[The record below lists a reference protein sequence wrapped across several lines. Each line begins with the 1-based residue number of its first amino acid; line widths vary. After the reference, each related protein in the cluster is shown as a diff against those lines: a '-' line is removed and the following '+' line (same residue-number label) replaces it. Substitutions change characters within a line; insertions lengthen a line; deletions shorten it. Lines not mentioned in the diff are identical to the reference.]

1 MQWARRLIVNGWRYP
16 APMRDP
22 WGLNE
27 KAFARWYPVVVG
39 WSENAGQRETRA
51 QLLAQ
56 AAGVTLEIGAGS
68 GYNSPHYPETVTD
81 LVVTEP
87 SSHML
92 VNLRR
97 GLETEPSQV
106 GSLQLLQAAAENLP
120 FEDDTFDTVVA
131 TFVHCT
137 IPNPLA
143 AMNEIAR
150 VLQPAGRYLF
160 IEHVRSPNS
169 RTLAFFQDLIEVP
182 HRYIAAGCHPN
193 RRIEDLLRKSDLMVE
208 RLEHA
213 RMPRSLPSVRPTI
226 IGTARPRSRA
236 S

>member
-1 MQWARRLIVNGWRYP
+1 
-16 APMRDP
+16 MRDP

-27 KAFARWYPVVVG
+27 RAFALWYPVVVG

-56 AAGVTLEIGAGS
+56 AAGVTLEVGAGS
-68 GYNSPHYPETVTD
+68 GYNLPHYPATVTE

-92 VNLRR
+92 IHLRQA
-97 GLETEPSQV
+97 LETEPPRV
-106 GSLQLLQAAAENLP
+106 GSWQLLRTGAESLP
-120 FEDDTFDTVVA
+120 FDDDSFDTVVA

-150 VLQPAGRYLF
+150 VLRPAGRYLF
-160 IEHVRSPNS
+160 LEHVRSPDS
-169 RTLAFFQDLIEVP
+169 RTRALFQDLIEVP

-193 RRIEDLLRKSDLMVE
+193 RRTEELLRTSDLTIQ
-208 RLEHA
+208 RLEHG

-226 IGTARPRSRA
+226 IGTARPRARVS
-236 S
+236 